1 MKNYYKYFKPA
12 LFSLPAETS
21 HNMAVWAMSNN
32 ILPKQEFYRN
42 SILKQTLFG
51 IEFANPVGMA
61 AGFDKNARCLEAL
74 SNQNFGFAE
83 IGTTTP
89 VPQSGNP
96 KPRLFRIKED
106 EAVVNRMGFNN
117 EGVEIYSQRLR
128 KWKYAGVGKCEMVV
142 GANIGKN
149 KDSANDSSDYL
160 TCFDKVYDL
169 CDYVTIN
176 ISSPNTPNLR
186 ELQKKES
193 LDALL
198 KDINN
203 RKKEFISKNKKN
215 TPILVKISPD
225 ENDENLS
232 DIAEVIINNNIA
244 GVIISNTSIKSS
256 LINNSGFAENKISGG
271 ISGKPLLKL
280 STQTQEKFYKIT
292 EGKVPII
299 GVGGIFSAQDAYEK
313 ICKGASL
320 VQIYS
325 AFIYKGF
332 GLVNEINKG
341 LAELLEADG
350 FENITQAIGSKVVR

>member
-1 MKNYYKYFKPA
+1 MKNYYKYFKSI
-12 LFSLPAETS
+12 LLNLPAETS
-21 HNMAVWAMSNN
+21 HNMAVWAMANN
-32 ILPKQEFYRN
+32 LTPKQEVYRN
-42 SILKQTLFG
+42 SILKNTVFG
-51 IEFANPVGMA
+51 IEFANPIGMA

-83 IGTTTP
+83 VGTTTP
-89 VPQSGNP
+89 IPQIGNA
-96 KPRLFRIKED
+96 KPRLFRVKED

-149 KDSANDSSDYL
+149 KDSKNDSSDYL

-186 ELQKKES
+186 ELQKKDS

-198 KDINN
+198 KDLNT

-225 ENDENLS
+225 ENDNNLA
-232 DIAEVIINNNIA
+232 DIAEVVLKNEIA
-244 GVIISNTSIKSS
+244 GVIISNTSIRNS
-256 LINNSGFAENKISGG
+256 LIEKTGFAENKISGG
-271 ISGKPLLKL
+271 ISGKPLMRL
-280 STQTQEKFYKIT
+280 STETLEKFYRISSGKI
-292 EGKVPII
+292 PII
-299 GVGGIFSAQDAYEK
+299 GVGGISSAEDAYEK
-313 ICKGASL
+313 ICRGASL

-325 AFIYKGF
+325 AFVYKGF
-332 GLVNEINKG
+332 GLVNEINKE
-341 LAELLEADG
+341 LANFLEVDG
-350 FENITQAIGSKVVR
+350 FDNISQAIGSRVKI